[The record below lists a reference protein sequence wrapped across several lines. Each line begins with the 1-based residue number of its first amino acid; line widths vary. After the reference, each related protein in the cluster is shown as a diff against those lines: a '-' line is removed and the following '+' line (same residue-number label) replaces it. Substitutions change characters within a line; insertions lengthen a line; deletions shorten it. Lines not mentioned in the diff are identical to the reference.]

1 MMSVTHIRNTTWLAA
16 VAAAPDLPPN
26 ALRVAVAVAA
36 NRSTDLA
43 ALVDRLGMTREAADA
58 AVAALVASGLVRVR
72 LEPTTPPDAPR
83 PNHLS
88 SAARRAAGVL
98 ADLAPPCHVETWRA
112 AFLATMPQATPEAR
126 RQAWKR
132 CRDALVAAGLVAID
146 EDGIV
151 TTKEDAR

>member
-1 MMSVTHIRNTTWLAA
+1 MMSVPHTRSTTWLAA

-58 AVAALVASGLVRVR
+58 AVGALAAAGFVRTR
-72 LEPTTPPDAPR
+72 LEPVMSPDAPWPAR
-83 PNHLS
+83 LS
-88 SAARRAAGVL
+88 PAARRALDVL
-98 ADLAPPCHVETWRA
+98 GKLGTCHGDTWRA
-112 AFLATMPQATPEAR
+112 AFLETMPEAAAAAR

-132 CRDALVAAGLVAID
+132 VRDALVAAGLVSVDA
-146 EDGIV
+146 DGIV
-151 TTKEDAR
+151 TAKEDVR